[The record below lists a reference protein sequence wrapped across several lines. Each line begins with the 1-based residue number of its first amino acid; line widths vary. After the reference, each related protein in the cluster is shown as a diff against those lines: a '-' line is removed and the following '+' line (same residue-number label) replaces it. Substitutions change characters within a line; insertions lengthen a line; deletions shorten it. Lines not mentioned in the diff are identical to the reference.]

1 MHANNPIKYT
11 DPDGRYI
18 PELEAN
24 PSEEMYNL
32 LAERDKDGDE
42 CPECEPGTML
52 NTVQVTADKE
62 EEIPLPRLPENDPPT
77 VSLVGAVPVAV
88 AVAPEAVAVGAVLWL
103 AYYLYTHPVTVP
115 IWVYN
120 KDNSKNEK
128 HGDGGRKMSK
138 SEKQIRELEKQL
150 EEATGNSAKQ
160 IRKTIQNIREA
171 AKKAAKGEEHSKS
184 IKR

>member
-11 DPDGRYI
+11 DPDGRYVS
-18 PELEAN
+18 ELEAN

-77 VSLVGAVPVAV
+77 VSFVGAVPVAV
-88 AVAPEAVAVGAVLWL
+88 AVAPEAVAVGGVVWEN
-103 AYYLYTHPVTVP
+103 V
-115 IWVYN
+115 W
-120 KDNSKNEK
+120 
-128 HGDGGRKMSK
+128 
-138 SEKQIRELEKQL
+138 
-150 EEATGNSAKQ
+150 
-160 IRKTIQNIREA
+160 
-171 AKKAAKGEEHSKS
+171 
-184 IKR
+184 

>member
-1 MHANNPIKYT
+1 M
-11 DPDGRYI
+11 
-18 PELEAN
+18 
-24 PSEEMYNL
+24 
-32 LAERDKDGDE
+32 
-42 CPECEPGTML
+42 
-52 NTVQVTADKE
+52 
-62 EEIPLPRLPENDPPT
+62 
-77 VSLVGAVPVAV
+77 
-88 AVAPEAVAVGAVLWL
+88 
-103 AYYLYTHPVTVP
+103 
-115 IWVYN
+115 YN